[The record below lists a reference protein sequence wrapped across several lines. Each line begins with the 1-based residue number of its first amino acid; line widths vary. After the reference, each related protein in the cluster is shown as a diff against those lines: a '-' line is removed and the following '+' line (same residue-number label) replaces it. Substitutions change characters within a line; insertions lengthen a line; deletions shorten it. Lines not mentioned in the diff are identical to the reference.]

1 MKIAAILVVVAIVGV
16 GAWAFLHKDQAQQM
30 ENQVESAAT
39 RAADD
44 PYAAIKE
51 VGADADAGAI
61 KTEMEA
67 RKARIEVLK
76 KWVQACKD
84 HSAPAPTLDNGY
96 NGFNYDK
103 AQNYQ
108 DEQKEQEQRYKDLQA
123 RLDKAYGTSH

>member
-1 MKIAAILVVVAIVGV
+1 MKFVAILIVLAVAGV
-16 GAWAFLHKDQAQQM
+16 GAWAFMHKDQAQQM
-30 ENQVESAAT
+30 ENTVENAAT

-44 PYAAIKE
+44 PYGSIKE

-61 KTEMEA
+61 KIEMDA

-76 KWVQACKD
+76 KWIQACND
-84 HSAPAPTLDNGY
+84 HSAPPTLDGAY
-96 NGFNYDK
+96 NGFSYDK

>member
-1 MKIAAILVVVAIVGV
+1 MKFVGILVVLAVIGV
-16 GAWAFLHKDQAQQM
+16 GAWTFMHKDQAQQI
-30 ENQVESAAT
+30 ENNVENAAT
-39 RAADD
+39 RAEAD
-44 PYAAIKE
+44 PYGAIKE

-61 KTEMEA
+61 KAEMEL

-84 HSAPAPTLDNGY
+84 HSAPTKLDGAY
-96 NGFNYDK
+96 DGFSYDK